1 MIGYIIYVPECRNT
15 NTKSKTLPSNIFHEF
30 VGVYGT
36 CLNFFTMAVLP
47 HFLICAQDEVDAKVL
62 VAGLST
68 TCSQK
73 IHNQLVRNKVTT
85 WYKVFA
91 NANVALW
98 FGSFSQRHIFL
109 LVSHSN
115 VVLSCRLEWRK

>member
-1 MIGYIIYVPECRNT
+1 MFLNAENT

-30 VGVYGT
+30 VGAYGT
-36 CLNFFTMAVLP
+36 CLNFFTMAILP
-47 HFLICAQDEVDAKVL
+47 QVL

-73 IHNQLVRNKVTT
+73 IHNQLVCNKLTT

-91 NANVALW
+91 NAKITCGTMV
-98 FGSFSQRHIFL
+98 
-109 LVSHSN
+109 
-115 VVLSCRLEWRK
+115 